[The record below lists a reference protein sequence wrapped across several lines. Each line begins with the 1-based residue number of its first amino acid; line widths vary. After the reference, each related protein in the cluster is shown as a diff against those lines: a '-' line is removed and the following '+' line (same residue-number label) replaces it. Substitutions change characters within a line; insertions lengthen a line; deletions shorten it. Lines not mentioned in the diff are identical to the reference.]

1 MEMNSRLY
9 FKECAGSDRF
19 FRNTA
24 LRAVLVFS
32 ALAVALFGTCTASGA
47 ENGPDAALVRDIED
61 QLIAPCCWTQ
71 PISEHDSAIAEQM
84 RGEVQQM
91 VAAGMSRDAILDRYV
106 SQYGERI
113 LVTPRAEGFNRLV
126 YILPWLALFLGAA
139 VLLVLL
145 KKLRAPVSS
154 APSEPLP
161 DSRFASVIEKELKD
175 LEEQ

>member
-1 MEMNSRLY
+1 MNARLY
-9 FKECAGSDRF
+9 FNGFVGPHRF
-19 FRNTA
+19 FRSAA
-24 LRAVLVFS
+24 LRAVLVVS
-32 ALAVALFGTCTASGA
+32 AIAMTLFGTCAASGA
-47 ENGPDAALVRDIED
+47 ESGSNAALVRDIED
-61 QLIAPCCWTQ
+61 HLIAPCCWTQ

-91 VAAGMSRDAILDRYV
+91 VSAGMSREAILDHYV
-106 SQYGERI
+106 NQYGERV
-113 LVTPRAEGFNRLV
+113 LVTPRPEGFNRLV
-126 YILPWLALFLGAA
+126 YVLPWFALFLGAA
-139 VLLVLL
+139 VLFVLL